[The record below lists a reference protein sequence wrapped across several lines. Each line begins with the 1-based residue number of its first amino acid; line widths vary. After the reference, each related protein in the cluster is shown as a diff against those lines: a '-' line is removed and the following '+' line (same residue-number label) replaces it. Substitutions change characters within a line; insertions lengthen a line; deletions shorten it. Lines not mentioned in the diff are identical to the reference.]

1 MAPSVARLRGLF
13 RPFGFCRPPIQSS
26 ATFTA
31 PFSTRPEPDEDDS
44 FRSSVLLSLH
54 GAPQRQF
61 LLRPDE
67 TTTQIFLYT
76 LGEAAAR
83 FGVELIAWHAS
94 SNHYHAVVYDPSVKL
109 PLFLEH
115 FHKLCARAL
124 NARWKRW
131 ENFWAAESTCVVRLI
146 EDADVLDKVIYAL
159 TNPVADHLVERVFDW
174 PGASSLRYTA
184 GVPRTITVER
194 PEIFFRED
202 GTMPERVTLVVDA
215 PPAHCEDR
223 GAWADRVHAAVRE
236 KERAAREER
245 LAGGARVVGRRRV
258 LAVSAFDKP
267 TTYEPRRSLRPHVAC
282 LNRERRIRE
291 LAALRRFRAAHAEA
305 RRRFAGG
312 EREVVFPAGTFQM
325 RVWFGARC
333 AAPS

>member
-1 MAPSVARLRGLF
+1 MGTHQFDPANSRRARNWRRARVDGSVV
-13 RPFGFCRPPIQSS
+13 
-26 ATFTA
+26 TA
-31 PFSTRPEPDEDDS
+31 PRQILPGQLYLLTR
-44 FRSSVLLSLH
+44 RCT
-54 GAPQRQF
+54 QRQY

-94 SNHYHAVVYDPSVKL
+94 SNHYHAVVYDPSGNL
-109 PLFLEH
+109 PLFLER

-131 ENFWAAESTCVVRLI
+131 ENFWAAEATCAVRLI
-146 EDADVLDKVIYAL
+146 EDADVLDKVVYAL
-159 TNPVADHLVERVFDW
+159 ANPVTDHLVDRVFDW

-184 GVPRTITVER
+184 AVPRTITVAR
-194 PEIFFRED
+194 PRIFFRET
-202 GTMPERVTLVVDA
+202 GPLPEKVTLVVAA
-215 PPAHCEDR
+215 PPAHRDDR
-223 GAWADRVHAAVRE
+223 GAWAARVHEAVRD

-245 LAGGARVVGRRRV
+245 LATGGRVAGRRRI
-258 LAVSAFDKP
+258 LAASAFDRP
-267 TTYEPRRSLRPHVAC
+267 TTHEPRGNLRPHVAC

-291 LAALRRFRAAHAEA
+291 LVALRRFRVAHAEA
-305 RRRFAGG
+305 RRQFAAGQ
-312 EREVVFPAGTFQM
+312 RDVLFPAGTFQM
-325 RVWFGARC
+325 RVLFGARC